1 MNTDKFCL
9 LLLVLKQ
16 ISYNFCLE
24 RYFLTSMFSA
34 FLGLVGKIEQ
44 ATHIDL
50 NGDGRIGSG
59 APYH

>member
-1 MNTDKFCL
+1 
-9 LLLVLKQ
+9 
-16 ISYNFCLE
+16 
-24 RYFLTSMFSA
+24 MFSA